1 MIIRQVANFLC
12 RGKLFDENGDLI
24 KVKFKICFSSYS
36 RTSKVMGSNLII
48 EKLFLNLYKNHDAVI
63 TDIPILKTLL
73 LDCTIWSKDTIS
85 WSIQLQIL
93 ISLVRE
99 AHKYRTF
106 NLRVLIEAETVL
118 RLLETLQ
125 ITLSDNPKL
134 EITDSISD
142 QLIELIR
149 VLIGYP
155 PDTKIISRVFDFCC
169 GVHPP
174 AQAYV
179 TNTHHKECFLLPL
192 YVSFFAQNYFCSAT
206 EHRGRPLVY
215 VPLVKLYFCSSDC
228 NE

>member
-1 MIIRQVANFLC
+1 MPRKIIWWKWRFDKGQVQNSF
-12 RGKLFDENGDLI
+12 LI
-24 KVKFKICFSSYS
+24 KVINTKDGGFQSFHCK
-36 RTSKVMGSNLII
+36 T
-48 EKLFLNLYKNHDAVI
+48 FLNLYKNHDAVI

-73 LDCTIWSKDTIS
+73 LDCTIWSKDTTS

-99 AHKYRTF
+99 AHKYRAF

-125 ITLSDNPKL
+125 ITLSDHPKL

-179 TNTHHKECFLLPL
+179 TNTHHKECFSTPVYIRAPGPGIHWLQ
-192 YVSFFAQNYFCSAT
+192 FSAP
-206 EHRGRPLVY
+206 GRNGWKNL
-215 VPLVKLYFCSSDC
+215 K
-228 NE
+228 

>member
-1 MIIRQVANFLC
+1 
-12 RGKLFDENGDLI
+12 
-24 KVKFKICFSSYS
+24 
-36 RTSKVMGSNLII
+36 MGSNLTIGKRFL
-48 EKLFLNLYKNHDAVI
+48 KLFKNHDAVI

-73 LDCTIWSKDTIS
+73 LDCTIWSKDTTS

-179 TNTHHKECFLLPL
+179 TNTHHKECFCPSL
-192 YVSFFAQNYFCSAT
+192 YQGPKSYDSELNF
-206 EHRGRPLVY
+206 RL
-215 VPLVKLYFCSSDC
+215 K
-228 NE
+228 

>member
-1 MIIRQVANFLC
+1 MV
-12 RGKLFDENGDLI
+12 
-24 KVKFKICFSSYS
+24 
-36 RTSKVMGSNLII
+36 GSNLTIVNF
-48 EKLFLNLYKNHDAVI
+48 FLNLYKNHDAVI

-73 LDCTIWSKDTIS
+73 LDCTIWSKDTTS

-99 AHKYRTF
+99 AHKYRAF

-179 TNTHHKECFLLPL
+179 TNTHHKDWFWL
-192 YVSFFAQNYFCSAT
+192 
-206 EHRGRPLVY
+206 LVY
-215 VPLVKLYFCSSDC
+215 IRAPDQGSADRHFLSSGRYK
-228 NE
+228 

>member
-1 MIIRQVANFLC
+1 MPRKIIWWKWRFDKGQVQNIY
-12 RGKLFDENGDLI
+12 LI
-24 KVKFKICFSSYS
+24 ITPKVL
-36 RTSKVMGSNLII
+36 GSNLTIVNF
-48 EKLFLNLYKNHDAVI
+48 FLNLYKNHDAVI

-73 LDCTIWSKDTIS
+73 LDCTIWSKDTTS

-99 AHKYRTF
+99 AHKYRAF

-125 ITLSDNPKL
+125 ITLSDHPKL

-179 TNTHHKECFLLPL
+179 TNTHHKECF
-192 YVSFFAQNYFCSAT
+192 
-206 EHRGRPLVY
+206 RP
-215 VPLVKLYFCSSDC
+215 
-228 NE
+228 

>member
-1 MIIRQVANFLC
+1 M
-12 RGKLFDENGDLI
+12 
-24 KVKFKICFSSYS
+24 
-36 RTSKVMGSNLII
+36 
-48 EKLFLNLYKNHDAVI
+48 
-63 TDIPILKTLL
+63 
-73 LDCTIWSKDTIS
+73 LDCTIWSKDTTS

-99 AHKYRTF
+99 AHKYRAF

-125 ITLSDNPKL
+125 ITLSDHPKL

-179 TNTHHKECFLLPL
+179 TNTHHKECFSTLAREPL
-192 YVSFFAQNYFCSAT
+192 TAIFCS
-206 EHRGRPLVY
+206 RSQWMKKPKISFISIPNLNGQIISNRC
-215 VPLVKLYFCSSDC
+215 KIKW
-228 NE
+228 NEVNL